1 MLTAQRF
8 HKVSTM
14 RRRDLKTRLH
24 VDIEMDDDGNSAPHI
39 FIPDVWDASRDDDP
53 KNKSVSA
60 VPLSTMALQIIDAVP
75 VIDGDAD
82 YVFSL
87 NGDGPIKGWGRFKQR
102 LDDAMRAQLAE
113 QGEEFKPW
121 QHRDLRRTA
130 RTFDGA
136 RHGRTRYRRALPGAC
151 PPCHRGCL

>member
-1 MLTAQRF
+1 VDVGVVGCHVLTAQRF

-87 NGDGPIKGWGRFKQR
+87 NGDGPIKGWGTVQ
-102 LDDAMRAQLAE
+102 A
-113 QGEEFKPW
+113 
-121 QHRDLRRTA
+121 TA
-130 RTFDGA
+130 RRCDARPAGGA
-136 RHGRTRYRRALPGAC
+136 G
-151 PPCHRGCL
+151 